1 MMILLIIALI
11 VAWPTYG
18 LSLIAWGAMLVLK
31 RKLPNE
37 SSAKN
42 SNLESIF
49 HDQYASFFLSLDIP
63 TVSTLHGTSMSA
75 EEANQCGRHIAN
87 YISRHPDEM
96 KLFISGLDRWR
107 TKGSPELCDPVT
119 AARQE
124 CRFKA
129 WGEIHIVSWR
139 AAEAVMK
146 NNRHLTCFKKVD
158 LPEITAKLDT
168 ALSGSS
174 KDEGALRREA
184 EINSFLGPANRGD
197 SEAQYRIGELLFV
210 HNADLPKTSLAPAMA
225 FLRKSAEQGHVEAQY
240 LLGEAYRLCL
250 KKAEAEIW
258 YLKSSDAGN
267 YNASCRL
274 GDVYHRESES
284 NSAIHFYE
292 KSVTQGGID
301 ACVSLANIFEM
312 GNILPVDKSKAAEW
326 YRVAAEKGDLYSQ
339 HRLEEIYRT
348 GQGLPLDSDKA
359 EYWLRQQSSWYE
371 ILTMRGDASGEYGL
385 GLLLTSATNNSR
397 DEAKGVI
404 LLRKAAAQ
412 GHRGATDELM
422 MQGYDDE
429 ERAVH

>member
-1 MMILLIIALI
+1 MMILLIIAL
-11 VAWPTYG
+11 VLAWPTYG
-18 LSLIAWGAMLVLK
+18 LSLIAWGAILILK
-31 RKLPNE
+31 CKLPNG
-37 SSAKN
+37 
-42 SNLESIF
+42 SNARKSHLESIF
-49 HDQYASFFLSLDIP
+49 HGRYADFFLSLDIP
-63 TVSTLHGTSMSA
+63 TVSALYGTSMSA
-75 EEANQCGRHIAN
+75 DEANQCGRHIAN

-96 KLFISGLDRWR
+96 KLFISGLERWR

-119 AARQE
+119 AAREE

-158 LPEITAKLDT
+158 LREITAKLDT
-168 ALSGSS
+168 ALSGPS
-174 KDEGALRREA
+174 KDEGTLRRDA
-184 EINSFLGPANRGD
+184 EINRFMGAAERGD

-210 HNADLPKTSLAPAMA
+210 YSADVPKIALASAMS

-240 LLGEAYRLCL
+240 LLGEAYRLCS
-250 KKAEAEIW
+250 KKAEAKTW

-274 GDVYHRESES
+274 GDMYRREGES
-284 NSAIHFYE
+284 KSAIHFYE
-292 KSVTQGGID
+292 KSVAQGGID
-301 ACVSLANIFEM
+301 ACMSLANIFEM
-312 GNILPVDKSKAAEW
+312 GNILPVDKSKSAEW
-326 YRVAAEKGDLYSQ
+326 YLAASEKGDLYSQ

-348 GQGLPLDSDKA
+348 GQGLPLDRNKA
-359 EYWLRQQSSWYE
+359 EYWLRQRTSWYE

-385 GLLLTSATNNSR
+385 GLILTSATNNSK
-397 DEAKGVI
+397 DDAKGVI

-429 ERAVH
+429 ERAAH